1 MYTRKL
7 FWLTILD
14 ALYQSIILFFCCSLL
29 FEDTPVD
36 DRMVGIT
43 IHQAAV
49 ILANLHLGL
58 ATSQWTWIH
67 HLFLW
72 GSIILSFAWTIC
84 FGLVQVTHKIYF
96 VSITLSSKEF
106 WSLCAL
112 ISVTALLPRYSLL
125 ALRRTVC
132 PTQIDEAQI
141 QKRTKP

>member
-1 MYTRKL
+1 
-7 FWLTILD
+7 
-14 ALYQSIILFFCCSLL
+14 
-29 FEDTPVD
+29 
-36 DRMVGIT
+36 MVGIT
-43 IHQAAV
+43 MHQAAV

-72 GSIILSFAWTIC
+72 GSMILSFAWTIC

-96 VSITLSSKEF
+96 VSIVTLSSKEF

-132 PTQIDEAQI
+132 PTQIDEDQI
-141 QKRTKP
+141 QKRTKPRFNAAHKIDANGYNEEPKTQSSVVML